1 MVQYKTPYPVIV
13 GHEIVGEVV
22 RVGSQAAGNHKVG
35 DRVGVGCLADNCE
48 GQAARVAAAA
58 AGGTTEAGG
67 DQDGAAPCASCAA
80 GHEQFCARA
89 RWTYPGRHHN
99 GDRAH
104 GGHATYHRTP
114 GRFAFAVPAGL
125 ASAHAATMMC
135 AGVTM
140 YAPLRQWGCGP
151 GARVGIVGLGGLGHY
166 GVLFARALGADL
178 VVAIS
183 RREAKRAEALRLGA
197 HDYLA
202 TMPEE
207 AEAGADEDRDKEA
220 TGAGADKK
228 KKKKKK
234 QPWFAK
240 YAGQLDLVI
249 STVASARA
257 PLAGYL
263 ALLRPRGTLVHVGHP
278 DDGPFVV
285 PPAMLV
291 PRALNFAGAC
301 VGSAAE
307 TRAMLALAARAGL
320 APWVEERPMRAANQA
335 LRDLRDGKARYRLC
349 LVNGEPAARL

>member
-1 MVQYKTPYPVIV
+1 MV
-13 GHEIVGEVV
+13 G
-22 RVGSQAAGNHKVG
+22 
-35 DRVGVGCLADNCE
+35 
-48 GQAARVAAAA
+48 
-58 AGGTTEAGG
+58 
-67 DQDGAAPCASCAA
+67 
-80 GHEQFCARA
+80 
-89 RWTYPGRHHN
+89 
-99 GDRAH
+99 
-104 GGHATYHRTP
+104 
-114 GRFAFAVPAGL
+114 FAFPIPAGL

-166 GVLFARALGADL
+166 GVLFAQALGADL

-207 AEAGADEDRDKEA
+207 EDDDEKDGENQQ
-220 TGAGADKK
+220 KK
-228 KKKKKK
+228 KKK
-234 QPWFAK
+234 PEWFAK

-285 PPAMLV
+285 PPAALV
-291 PRALNFAGAC
+291 TRALNFAGSC
-301 VGSAAE
+301 IGSAAE
-307 TRAMLALAARAGL
+307 TRAMLEFAARANIT
-320 APWVEERPMRAANQA
+320 PWVEERPMRAANQA

-349 LVNGEPAARL
+349 LVNEETARL

>member
-1 MVQYKTPYPVIV
+1 M

-22 RVGSQAAGNHKVG
+22 RVGTQAAGNHKVG
-35 DRVGVGCLADNCE
+35 DRVGVGCLADNCM
-48 GQAARVAAAA
+48 GQSARAAMKTDASGQDGSAAAP
-58 AGGTTEAGG
+58 
-67 DQDGAAPCASCAA
+67 PCASCAA
-80 GHEQFCARA
+80 GHEQFCPQA

-99 GDRAH
+99 QDRAY

-114 GRFAFAVPAGL
+114 GRFAFPIPAGL

-202 TMPEE
+202 TMPESGDDDE
-207 AEAGADEDRDKEA
+207 GEEKEAG
-220 TGAGADKK
+220 GAANQKSKK
-228 KKKKKK
+228 KAKK
-234 QPWFAK
+234 WFAK

-249 STVASARA
+249 STVASSRA

-285 PPAMLV
+285 PPAALV
-291 PRALNFAGAC
+291 TRALNFAGSC

-307 TRAMLALAARAGL
+307 TRAMLDLAARANI
-320 APWVEERPMRAANQA
+320 APWVEERPMRDANQA

-349 LVNGEPAARL
+349 LVNGEPARL